1 MANESNLTVDI
12 AATFKALYGFA
23 PVVIPSLGSEL
34 AAVYPVGS
42 NKDKVNASPNS
53 PAAANPYNVSQ
64 TAAQRYRQP
73 QGGLTPLTDQGIT
86 DMIGRPVFMPI
97 TLLVND
103 PFLGA
108 TSYVFPFSLLTIKNK
123 KIIKETPMVER
134 GGSVIEEIGLGPW
147 EIEIKGF
154 LIDGNNEFPD
164 DQLISLYQLY
174 VANQVTNTIV
184 TVQLKCAI
192 SDIFLG
198 ANPNVVITE
207 IEIPPKAKVIGVR
220 DFSMKMI
227 QDSILVLYP
236 SSTQST
242 AVDPAIQLA
251 KQ

>member
-1 MANESNLTVDI
+1 
-12 AATFKALYGFA
+12 
-23 PVVIPSLGSEL
+23 
-34 AAVYPVGS
+34 
-42 NKDKVNASPNS
+42 
-53 PAAANPYNVSQ
+53 
-64 TAAQRYRQP
+64 
-73 QGGLTPLTDQGIT
+73 
-86 DMIGRPVFMPI
+86 
-97 TLLVND
+97 
-103 PFLGA
+103 
-108 TSYVFPFSLLTIKNK
+108 
-123 KIIKETPMVER
+123 MVER